1 MKTAKAVYLGAKL
14 QMQTAKAVYLG
25 AKLQMETAKA
35 VYLGAKLQ
43 MQTAKAEQKLQMQT
57 AKAVYLGAKLQMQT
71 AKAVYLEAKL
81 QMQTAKA
88 AYLGA
93 KLQMQTGDDP
103 FCPKY
108 IVSIGAYPP
117 IVCLVLSELLTNH
130 RLQDL
135 ISQRECSQKN
145 SENAEM
151 FNGGFKVEFC
161 KFRTQFRSQIQEKKR
176 PEFASASRIS
186 FINWGCRTGLSG
198 IRKQEIFLNP
208 KLDPPPSR
216 VLD

>member
-1 MKTAKAVYLGAKL
+1 MQTAKAVYLGAKL

-25 AKLQMETAKA
+25 A
-35 VYLGAKLQ
+35 
-43 MQTAKAEQKLQMQT
+43 KLQMQT

-88 AYLGA
+88 VYLGA

-145 SENAEM
+145 SENAESSM
-151 FNGGFKVEFC
+151 GASKLSSANSERNSGV
-161 KFRTQFRSQIQEKKR
+161 KFRKKK
-176 PEFASASRIS
+176 A
-186 FINWGCRTGLSG
+186 T
-198 IRKQEIFLNP
+198 
-208 KLDPPPSR
+208 
-216 VLD
+216 